1 MSKNKKLKKRVKR
14 LERMVKHLY
23 DKATPKSPQNKTLHV
38 GDYIFNNKNNYDK
51 DES

>member
-23 DKATPKSPQNKTLHV
+23 DKATPKSPQNKTHHV
-38 GDYIFNNKNNYDK
+38 GD
-51 DES
+51 